1 MFNKTDIIQF
11 QERGISVEK
20 VTEQINIFKKGF
32 PYVKLF
38 KAARIQNGIKPLSP
52 ELIKNYIDKY
62 ESAGN
67 RDKIKFVPA
76 SGAASRMFKALYEFR
91 SAYINSSYDPN
102 LLNNSVYKQVSIFFK
117 NIKKFAFYDDLKNV
131 LRDNDRNIDELV
143 RQKELCVILDALF
156 NSDGLNYANLPKG
169 LLKFHAYENENRTP
183 FEEHMVE
190 GAMFA
195 KNADRTVKIHF
206 TVLPEHKS
214 FFQQVTDKIKSI
226 YESAYNVK
234 YNISFS
240 IQKPSTDTIAVNLK
254 NEPFRDIDKTILF
267 RPGGHGALIE
277 NLNEIDADIILIKN
291 IDNVIPDKRKSITVK
306 YKKALAGAML
316 EYQEKIFN
324 YINLLTSSSDIQQSQ
339 VDEIIGFVKNELC
352 VLPHN
357 DKISTDLQ
365 STLKYLIKILNR
377 PIRVC
382 GMVKNEGEPG
392 GGPFWVR
399 NLNGDV
405 SLQIIEKSQI
415 DSHNYE
421 QNAILSSST
430 HFNPVDI
437 VCGIKD
443 YKGKKFELHQ
453 FIDHNT
459 GFISKKTKEGKPLKA
474 LELPGLWNG
483 AMSDWNTIFVE
494 VPLSTFNPVKTINDL
509 LRTEHQ

>member
-1 MFNKTDIIQF
+1 MFTKTDIIQL
-11 QERGISVEK
+11 QEKGISTEK

-38 KAARIQNGIKPLSP
+38 KAARIQNGIKPLNP
-52 ELIKNYIDKY
+52 ELIKNYIDTY
-62 ESAGN
+62 EAAEN

-76 SGAASRMFKALYEFR
+76 SGAASRMFRALFEFR
-91 SAYINSSYDPN
+91 SAYINSNHDPN
-102 LLNNSVYKQVSIFFK
+102 LINNNAYKQVSIFFK
-117 NIKKFAFYDDLKNV
+117 NIKKFAFYNDLKNI
-131 LRDNDRNIDELV
+131 LRANDKNIDELV
-143 RQKELCVILDALF
+143 RQNDLCAILDALF

-169 LLKFHAYENENRTP
+169 LLKFHAYENESRTP

-195 KNADRTVKIHF
+195 KNADGTVKIHF

-214 FFQQVTDKIKSI
+214 FFQQVTEKIKDK

-234 YNISFS
+234 YDISYS
-240 IQKPSTDTIAVNLK
+240 IQKPSTDTIAVNNK
-254 NEPFRDIDKTILF
+254 NEPFRNNDGSILF

-291 IDNVIPDKRKSITVK
+291 IDNVVPDRRKSITVK

-324 YINLLTSSSDIQQSQ
+324 YINFLTSSSDIQQSQ
-339 VDEIIGFVKNELC
+339 VDEIINFVKNELC
-352 VLPHN
+352 LLPHN
-357 DKISTDLQ
+357 DRISSDLQ
-365 STLKYLIKILNR
+365 DTVKYLIKILNR
-377 PIRVC
+377 PIRIC

-392 GGPFWVR
+392 GGPFWVK
-399 NLNGDV
+399 NLNGNV

-443 YKGKKFELHQ
+443 HKGKKFELHQ

-459 GFISKKTKEGKPLKA
+459 GFISKKNKEGKPLKA

-483 AMSDWNTIFVE
+483 AMSDWNTIFFE

-509 LRTEHQ
+509 LRAEHQ